1 MEKYMEQDVL
11 LDRVIMSV
19 NFVLGDFLARLN
31 NAKKQHLISIY
42 VQNTRLVKDIL
53 LVLVNLGVIRD
64 ITLIDDKY
72 IEVFLKY
79 YKRRCVYKSFKLVS
93 LPSKRVYL
101 DLIKL
106 IKLKNTKSG
115 YIYILSTT
123 KGIKTD
129 FECIYAKISGE
140 ILFRIEI

>member
-1 MEKYMEQDVL
+1 MG
-11 LDRVIMSV
+11 V

-53 LVLVNLGVIRD
+53 LVLVNLGIIRD
-64 ITLIDDKY
+64 IILIDDRY

-79 YKRRCVYKSFKLVS
+79 YKRRCVFKRFKLVS
-93 LPSKRVYL
+93 LPSRRVFI

-106 IKLKNTKSG
+106 LKLKNTKSG
-115 YIYILSTT
+115 YIYILSTNE
-123 KGIKTD
+123 GIKTD
-129 FECIYAKISGE
+129 FECIYGKISGE
-140 ILFRIEI
+140 VLFRIEI